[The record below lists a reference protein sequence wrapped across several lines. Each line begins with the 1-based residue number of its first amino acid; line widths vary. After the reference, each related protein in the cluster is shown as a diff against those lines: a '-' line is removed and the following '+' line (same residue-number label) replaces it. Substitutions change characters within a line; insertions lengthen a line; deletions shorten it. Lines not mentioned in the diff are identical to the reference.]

1 MPPVRGSAPFAPG
14 EQSGETD
21 SPVIG
26 RRSHGTDVVDEPTL
40 VRRVQRG
47 DESAFGVLVERY
59 VDSGYVAA
67 MAVLG
72 NPHDA
77 EDAVQNAFIRAL
89 ERIEQLQPGSPFGP
103 WFYRVLRSTALNL
116 RRREV
121 LRSHDE
127 IPASASMGSNPATVL
142 DRGLTRDLVLGALA
156 ELPEM
161 QRMAVTLYDLEGY
174 SHQEIAGILG
184 IAVGTSR
191 AHVHH
196 GRKALR
202 NRLGEQSLPSNEEE
216 RKDEASR

>member
-1 MPPVRGSAPFAPG
+1 
-14 EQSGETD
+14 
-21 SPVIG
+21 VIG
-26 RRSHGTDVVDEPTL
+26 RRSQGADLVDEPTL

-47 DESAFGVLVERY
+47 DEAAFGALVERY
-59 VDSGYVAA
+59 LDSGFVAA

-72 NPHDA
+72 NSHDA

-89 ERIEQLQPGSPFGP
+89 ERIDQLQPGSPFGP

-121 LRSHDE
+121 LRSHEE
-127 IPASASMGSNPATVL
+127 IPASASLGSNPAKEL
-142 DRGLTRDLVLGALA
+142 DRGMTREMIRDALA

-174 SHQEIAGILG
+174 SHREIAGILG
-184 IAVGTSR
+184 TAVGTSR

-202 NRLGEQSLPSNEEE
+202 SRLGEQSFAANDDE

>member
-1 MPPVRGSAPFAPG
+1 MTRVRTD
-14 EQSGETD
+14 SGE
-21 SPVIG
+21 I
-26 RRSHGTDVVDEPTL
+26 DEPSL
-40 VRRVQRG
+40 VRRVQQG
-47 DESAFGVLVERY
+47 DDSAFGVLVERY
-59 VDSGYVAA
+59 LDPGFVAA
-67 MAVLG
+67 IAVLG

-89 ERIEQLQPGSPFGP
+89 ERIDQLQPGSPFGP

-116 RRREV
+116 RRRES

-127 IPASASMGSNPATVL
+127 IPASASAGSNPARELDRGITRRTVL
-142 DRGLTRDLVLGALA
+142 DALA

-161 QRMAVTLYDLEGY
+161 QRLAVTLYDLEGY
-174 SHQEIAGILG
+174 SHQEIAGILE

-202 NRLGEQSLPSNEEE
+202 KRLGDRHLTADHEE
-216 RKDEASR
+216 RKDEPGR

>member
-1 MPPVRGSAPFAPG
+1 M
-14 EQSGETD
+14 
-21 SPVIG
+21 IG
-26 RRSHGTDVVDEPTL
+26 RRTLGDDMADEPTL

-47 DESAFGVLVERY
+47 DKAAFGLLVERY
-59 VDSGYVAA
+59 LESGFAVAI
-67 MAVLG
+67 AVLG

-89 ERIEQLQPGSPFGP
+89 ERIDQLQPGSPFGP

-121 LRSHDE
+121 LRSHEE
-127 IPASASMGSNPATVL
+127 IPASASMGSNPEKEL
-142 DRGLTRDLVLGALA
+142 DRGMTRDLVLGALA

-174 SHQEIAGILG
+174 SHQEIADILG
-184 IAVGTSR
+184 TAVGTSR

-202 NRLGEQSLPSNEEE
+202 NRLGDLSFPSNEEE

>member
-1 MPPVRGSAPFAPG
+1 MDG
-14 EQSGETD
+14 
-21 SPVIG
+21 PVIG
-26 RRSHGTDVVDEPTL
+26 RRSQGTDLVDEPTL
-40 VRRVQRG
+40 VRQVQRG
-47 DESAFGVLVERY
+47 DETAFGVLVERY
-59 VDSGYVAA
+59 VDSGFAA
-67 MAVLG
+67 ALAVLG

-121 LRSHDE
+121 LRSHEE
-127 IPASASMGSNPATVL
+127 IPASASMGSNPAKEL
-142 DRGLTRDLVLGALA
+142 DRGMTRDLVLGTLA

-174 SHQEIAGILG
+174 SHQEIAGILE

-202 NRLGEQSLPSNEEE
+202 NRLGEQSFPSNEDE
-216 RKDEASR
+216 RKDEAGR

>member
-1 MPPVRGSAPFAPG
+1 MTRDR
-14 EQSGETD
+14 TD
-21 SPVIG
+21 GGGI
-26 RRSHGTDVVDEPTL
+26 DEPSL
-40 VRRVQRG
+40 VRRVQQG
-47 DESAFGVLVERY
+47 DVGAFGILVERY
-59 VDSGYVAA
+59 LDPGFVAA
-67 MAVLG
+67 IAVLG

-89 ERIEQLQPGSPFGP
+89 ERIDQLQPGSPFGP

-116 RRREV
+116 RRRES

-127 IPASASMGSNPATVL
+127 IPASASAGSNPARELDQGITRRAVL
-142 DRGLTRDLVLGALA
+142 DALA

-161 QRMAVTLYDLEGY
+161 QRLAVTLYDLEGY
-174 SHQEIAGILG
+174 SHQEISGILE

-202 NRLGEQSLPSNEEE
+202 KRLGDRHLPADHEE
-216 RKDEASR
+216 RKDGPGR